1 MRASFEDR
9 TKRFFLYTIKSCFKL
24 YSKKAKGLA
33 NQIFYFLIFK
43 FGDPGTKAYEKSM
56 EISQREIEND
66 NQTRGVDGRAARRPV
81 PRPVPEVQGMLW
93 RKERKNAEEN
103 IRDLVTILGSMLA
116 IPDQFMSVTEE
127 LLIKMTASDGEDLH
141 HSS

>member
-1 MRASFEDR
+1 
-9 TKRFFLYTIKSCFKL
+9 
-24 YSKKAKGLA
+24 
-33 NQIFYFLIFK
+33 
-43 FGDPGTKAYEKSM
+43 M

-66 NQTRGVDGRAARRPV
+66 NQTRSVDGRATNRPV

-103 IRDLVTILGSMLA
+103 IRDLVTILGWMLA